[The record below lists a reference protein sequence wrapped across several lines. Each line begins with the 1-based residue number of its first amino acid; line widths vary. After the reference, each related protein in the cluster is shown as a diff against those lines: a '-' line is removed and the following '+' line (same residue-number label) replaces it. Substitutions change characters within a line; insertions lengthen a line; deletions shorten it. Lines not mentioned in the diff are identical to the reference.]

1 MLRPQKKKRTMAT
14 KNSILSFI
22 HHFDSMIILFFDSM
36 IILFGIRSSGS
47 APQDL
52 IEESKIFA
60 P

>member
-22 HHFDSMIILFFDSM
+22 HHFDSMIIP
-36 IILFGIRSSGS
+36 FGIGSSGS

-52 IEESKIFA
+52 IEENKIFA

>member
-1 MLRPQKKKRTMAT
+1 MDMELTMLRPQKKKRTMAT

-22 HHFDSMIILFFDSM
+22 HHFDSMIIP
-36 IILFGIRSSGS
+36 FGIGSIGS

-52 IEESKIFA
+52 IEENKIFA

>member
-22 HHFDSMIILFFDSM
+22 HHFDSMIILF
-36 IILFGIRSSGS
+36 GIRSIGS

-52 IEESKIFA
+52 IEENKIFA